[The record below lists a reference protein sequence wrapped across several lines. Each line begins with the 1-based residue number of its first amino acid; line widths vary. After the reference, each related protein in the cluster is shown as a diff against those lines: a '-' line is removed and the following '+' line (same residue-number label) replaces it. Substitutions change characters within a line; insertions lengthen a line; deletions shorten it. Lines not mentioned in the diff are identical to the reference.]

1 MARLIL
7 LNKPYGV
14 LTQFTDREN
23 GRRTLADYV
32 NLPGVY
38 AAGRLDRDSEGLLLL
53 TDNGPLNAQIAHPK
67 YKKTKT
73 YWVQVDGEPDDAA
86 LNALRNGVMLKDGM
100 TLPANVRRMDEPAG
114 LWERDP
120 PVRFRKLIPTSWLE
134 LTISEGRNRQVRRM
148 TAAVGFPTLRL
159 VRYAIGDWTLDGL
172 APGQWREIEVAAPK
186 GQASSAGS
194 SARPASR
201 SSSRPSSRP
210 VSRSG
215 DGADVREERGR
226 TAKKPPFSNRE
237 GGQGLAKGA
246 KRPDAKPTGAARRG
260 PKNVS
265 TDSSSGSTGRPFNR
279 RRPVKD

>member
-23 GRRTLADYV
+23 GRQTLADYV

-73 YWVQVDGEPDDAA
+73 YWVQVDGDPDDAA
-86 LNALRNGVMLKDGM
+86 LTALRNGVMLKDGM
-100 TLPANVRRMDEPAG
+100 TLPARVRRIDEPAG

-120 PVRFRKLIPTSWLE
+120 PVRFRKSIPTSWLE

-172 APGQWREIEVAAPK
+172 VPGQWREIEVVAPKAAPSSGLTAAPRSGDAAK
-186 GQASSAGS
+186 GPRRAKKPSFSNRGGGPTVAHGSAYDDAKPSRKVHRTCSARSSDSPSDITGQDSAARS
-194 SARPASR
+194 SRGARPA
-201 SSSRPSSRP
+201 RP
-210 VSRSG
+210 
-215 DGADVREERGR
+215 
-226 TAKKPPFSNRE
+226 
-237 GGQGLAKGA
+237 L
-246 KRPDAKPTGAARRG
+246 
-260 PKNVS
+260 
-265 TDSSSGSTGRPFNR
+265 NR